1 MNIEKAKQIVKD
13 LNNFIKLTEEC
24 SPDTFEKRAIKEYA
38 IHGSV
43 SKVSDLF
50 NEQGLK
56 IGNKKV
62 KPTDISKIIQSKP
75 HVNELHVIVHQIF
88 NRNKKRMPNP

>member
-1 MNIEKAKQIVKD
+1 MNLKRAKQIVKD

-24 SPDTFEKRAIKEYA
+24 TADTFEKKAIKEYA

-50 NEQGLK
+50 NE

-62 KPTDISKIIQSKP
+62 KPSDISKIVQSKP
-75 HVNELHVIVHQIF
+75 HVNELHVIVQKIF
-88 NRNKKRMPNP
+88 NSNKKRMPYS

>member
-1 MNIEKAKQIVKD
+1 MNLEKAKQIVKD
-13 LNNFIKLTEEC
+13 LNNFIALTEEC
-24 SPDTFEKRAIKEYA
+24 DVDTFEKKAIKEYA
-38 IHGSV
+38 VHGSV

-62 KPTDISKIIQSKP
+62 KPSDISKIVQSKP
-75 HVNELHVIVHQIF
+75 HVNELHVIVQKIF
-88 NRNKKRMPNP
+88 NSNKKRMPYS

>member
-1 MNIEKAKQIVKD
+1 MNIEKAKQTVKD

-24 SPDTFEKRAIKEYA
+24 SADTFEKKVIKEYA

-43 SKVSDLF
+43 SKVSDLI
-50 NEQGLK
+50 NEQGIK

-62 KPTDISKIIQSKP
+62 KPSDISKIIQSKP
-75 HVNELHVIVHQIF
+75 HVNELHVIVQKIF
-88 NRNKKRMPNP
+88 NNNKKRMPYS